1 MDPMKH
7 PLAHRIQ
14 RTLAAFLAVTA
25 LVLPRA
31 GSAETLRDADQ
42 LDRSEPLPKR
52 LQQVD
57 VTEHLGAALP
67 LDTAFT
73 DSAGKAVKLRDYFDG
88 VHPVIVTFNYANCP
102 MLCSLQLSRFVEG
115 LKQLRRSV
123 GDDFKVVTLSIDPAE
138 TTERAAESRARYLRD
153 YGRPGA
159 DAAWQFLHGVEGATR
174 RVADAAGFGY
184 AYNEERHEWLHAA
197 ALIIANPDGRVGRY
211 LYGIQYHP
219 ETLNLSIVEAS
230 EGKIGSTLDRLMLFC
245 FHFDETE
252 GRYAPVAFNIMRLG
266 AGASA
271 LALGAFLSFYWF
283 SEFRKRKLRTLAF
296 GSAT

>member
-1 MDPMKH
+1 MKH
-7 PLAHRIQ
+7 PLAHKIQ
-14 RTLAAFLAVTA
+14 LCCAALVLALAA
-25 LVLPRA
+25 VLPRA
-31 GSAETLRDADQ
+31 AQAETLRDADQ
-42 LDRSEPLPKR
+42 LDRTEPLPKR

-57 VTEHLGAALP
+57 VVEHLGATLP

-73 DSAGKAVKLRDYFDG
+73 DSSGKSVKLRDYFDG
-88 VHPVIVTFNYANCP
+88 VHPVIVTFNYADCP

-138 TTERAAESRARYLRD
+138 TTERARESRNRYLRD

-159 DAAWQFLHGVEGATR
+159 ESAWHFLHGAEGATR
-174 RVADAAGFGY
+174 RVADAAGFAY
-184 AYNEERHEWLHAA
+184 SYNEERREWLHAA
-197 ALIIANPDGRVGRY
+197 ALVIANPDGRIGRY

-230 EGKIGSTLDRLMLFC
+230 EGKIGSTMDRLMLFC

-271 LALGAFLSFYWF
+271 LALGAFLSIYWF
-283 SEFRKRKLRTLAF
+283 SEFRKRKLRALAF